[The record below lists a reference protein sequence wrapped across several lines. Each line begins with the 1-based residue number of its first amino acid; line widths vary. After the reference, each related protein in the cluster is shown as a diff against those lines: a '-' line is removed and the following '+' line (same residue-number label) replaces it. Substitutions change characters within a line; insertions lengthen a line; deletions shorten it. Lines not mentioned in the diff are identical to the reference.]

1 MGIVVAEERP
11 DLEEAKS
18 QLIVSSAKMKQE
30 LQEIEDRILVRL
42 SASEGSTVDDIDLI
56 NTLDASK
63 VKSQEIQVSTAQHTA
78 FSVNSS
84 INCLQAAAFLILIHR
99 FALSLLSIHDHRCFP
114 SPFVPTV
121 YKPSLLYLAFACT
134 SSLPLFLPLH
144 FLSFPAPPSLHTPPV
159 YACNM
164 HADTAVV

>member
-84 INCLQAAAFLILIHR
+84 VNCLQAAAFLILIHR
-99 FALSLLSIHDHRCFP
+99 FALSLLSIHNHRCFP
-114 SPFVPTV
+114 SPFVPTA
-121 YKPSLLYLAFACT
+121 YKPSLLYLAL
-134 SSLPLFLPLH
+134 SLH
-144 FLSFPAPPSLHTPPV
+144 FLSPAFSPAPFSLLPRTTLSPHSS
-159 YACNM
+159 CICL
-164 HADTAVV
+164 